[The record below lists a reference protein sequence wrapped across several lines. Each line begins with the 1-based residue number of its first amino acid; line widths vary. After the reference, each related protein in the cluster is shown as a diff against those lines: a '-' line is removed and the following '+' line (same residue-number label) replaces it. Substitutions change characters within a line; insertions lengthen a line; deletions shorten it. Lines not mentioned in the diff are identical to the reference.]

1 MGDAD
6 AAERSWV
13 PGADGS
19 GFGIE
24 HLPYGAV
31 RRPGGELRPAA
42 RIGDRAL
49 DLALLSEEG
58 LLGADRVPP
67 GSPPLDGVFERPT
80 LNALL
85 ELGPPAWAALRRR
98 LIELLRAGG
107 DELRSV
113 PGLAER
119 ALVPLAEVE
128 AAVPVEIGEY
138 VDFYSSLAH
147 ATNVGRLFRPD
158 DPLTPNWRHH
168 PVGYHGRAGT
178 VVVSGPPV
186 RRPLGQGP
194 PQGPGEPPSFGPE
207 RLLDFELELGFVTGP
222 GPAGGGP
229 IAPDAAGEHIF
240 GFALVNDWSARSVQR
255 WESQPL
261 GPFLAKSF
269 ATSIAPWIT
278 RWRRSSPSAS
288 PGPSRSPSPWSTCVQ
303 VSHGRSTSPSRWR

>member
-98 LIELLRAGG
+98 LIELLRAG
-107 DELRSV
+107 D
-113 PGLAER
+113 
-119 ALVPLAEVE
+119 
-128 AAVPVEIGEY
+128 
-138 VDFYSSLAH
+138 
-147 ATNVGRLFRPD
+147 
-158 DPLTPNWRHH
+158 
-168 PVGYHGRAGT
+168 
-178 VVVSGPPV
+178 
-186 RRPLGQGP
+186 
-194 PQGPGEPPSFGPE
+194 
-207 RLLDFELELGFVTGP
+207 
-222 GPAGGGP
+222 
-229 IAPDAAGEHIF
+229 
-240 GFALVNDWSARSVQR
+240 
-255 WESQPL
+255 
-261 GPFLAKSF
+261 
-269 ATSIAPWIT
+269 
-278 RWRRSSPSAS
+278 
-288 PGPSRSPSPWSTCVQ
+288 
-303 VSHGRSTSPSRWR
+303 